1 MRQNLK
7 DKNLLILGIIWLIG
21 AISDLIW
28 LAVDRTPPSWDL
40 AKHLTGSLNYWHA
53 LQQSPQFF
61 SGEWWTNFWML
72 SSKYPPLV
80 YIATAPILN
89 IFGTGPDQATAVN
102 LLFSAILLFSVYG
115 IGKHLFSDRVGLW
128 AAGLCLLLP
137 RLYTVRLEYLL
148 DYPLTALVAASFCCL
163 TLWRDAKT
171 TKKSWATI
179 FGFGLC
185 FGLAML
191 VKQTALFFLFFP
203 LLWETSKNVWR
214 RSCGRLAQLASGLLL
229 SIVIFAPWYRTNLI
243 FVFSGFS
250 NANIEPATLEGD
262 PPLNTLAAWTYYWN
276 DLPRALSWIL
286 LLVPIVCLLLH
297 WKSFFA
303 QSHINSAL
311 RWLAVFFCGSYFLA
325 SAIVNKD
332 LRYIMPY
339 LPIVSVFLAY
349 GLTLGSSRLFDRIRW
364 GSIGAAILL
373 LFLNL
378 YPVGGAVGSWLTSI
392 VTPTAQ
398 HYAYTGADWPLTQVI
413 DEIIKTEPY
422 LRSNLGVLPSTTA
435 VNQHNLNYYGALQN
449 FQVYAR
455 QVGVRKKQVQQD
467 ARSLS
472 WFVTKTGEQG
482 SVPEE
487 AQAAITQIVDRGGDF
502 QPHKTWN
509 LPDSTLLKLYRRR
522 QPPVEVQLLTSPAP
536 PAPPA
541 SPASPAPRSVK
552 LERVVVPQTA
562 PPGKPVPVTYEWS
575 GDLEEL
581 RSGLVLLTWRNS
593 SGSSSWLHDR
603 GIGMGNLFADLP
615 NPLPLAPS
623 PVGEGWGEGRQ
634 GLGAKGQN
642 SFQVIERL
650 AMLPPLD
657 VPAGSYTLDAIY
669 LNRQTG
675 EHYALPVTPVT
686 LKIDPVANA
695 TPAPELDLITQM
707 RALSAAL
714 PKGTKALSPV
724 FEEVARINQYD
735 PIQDYLVQ
743 ASQALT
749 FRLQQQPENLSWL
762 YALALSQA
770 LQQQVDPLIATLK
783 RITLVD
789 AANPYA
795 HAYLAFVYLYQWRS
809 HAARTALQPAIALNP
824 NLPEIQALSG
834 IAALMQGNFFQAW
847 QTLSALANDK

>member
-1 MRQNLK
+1 MRQNLQ
-7 DKNLLILGIIWLIG
+7 DKKLLILGIIWLIG
-21 AISDLIW
+21 AVSDLIW
-28 LAVDRTPPSWDL
+28 LVVDRTPPSWDL

-53 LQQSPQFF
+53 LQQNPQFF
-61 SGEWWTNFWML
+61 SGDWWTNFWML

-80 YIATAPILN
+80 YIATAPFLN
-89 IFGTGPDQATAVN
+89 LFGTGPDQATAVN
-102 LLFSAILLFSVYG
+102 LLFSAILLISVYG

-128 AAGLCLLLP
+128 AAGLSLLLP

-171 TKKSWATI
+171 TKKSWAAI

-203 LLWETSKNVWR
+203 LLWETGKNIWR
-214 RSCGRLAQLASGLLL
+214 RSCGKLAQLASGLLL

-297 WKSFFA
+297 WKSFFG

-339 LPIVSVFLAY
+339 LPILSVFLAY
-349 GLTLGSSRLFDRIRW
+349 GLTLGGSRLFDRIRW

-378 YPVGGAVGSWLTSI
+378 YPVGGAVGSFVTSNL
-392 VTPTAQ
+392 TPTAQ
-398 HYAYTGADWPLTQVI
+398 HYADIGTDWPLTQVI
-413 DEIIKTEPY
+413 EEIIKTEPY

-435 VNQHNLNYYGALQN
+435 VNQHNLNYYGALEN

-487 AQAAITQIVDRGGDF
+487 AQPAISQIVRQGGDF
-502 QPHKTWN
+502 QLHKSWN
-509 LPDSTLLKLYRRR
+509 LPDRSLLELYRRR
-522 QPPVEVQLLTSPAP
+522 QTPIEVSQGERERERGREGDATNLNLRA
-536 PAPPA
+536 
-541 SPASPAPRSVK
+541 RLK
-552 LERVVVPQTA
+552 RVVVPETA

-593 SGSSSWLHDR
+593 NLSSSWLHDH
-603 GIGMGNLFADLP
+603 GIGMGNLLAEKP

-623 PVGEGWGEGRQ
+623 PVGEGWGEGRR
-634 GLGAKGQN
+634 ARGQN
-642 SFQVIERL
+642 DFKVIERL

-657 VPAGSYTLDAIY
+657 VPAGSYTLEATY

-675 EHYALPVTPVT
+675 EHYALPLPPVT
-686 LKIDPVANA
+686 LKIDSAASA

-707 RALSAAL
+707 RTLSTAL

-724 FEEVARINQYD
+724 FEEVGRINQYD

-743 ASQALT
+743 ASQLLA
-749 FRLQQQPENLSWL
+749 FRLQQQPENLPWL

-809 HAARTALQPAIALNP
+809 PAAQTALQPAIALNP
-824 NLPEIQALSG
+824 NLPEIRALSG

-847 QTLSALANDK
+847 HTFSALANDK